1 MVAALAEQGGVY
13 ETYLEIVVQNKLAA
27 VLVVVQFE
35 RIVAALFE
43 EYDDVC

>member
-1 MVAALAEQGGVY
+1 MAVLAEPGGVY
-13 ETYLEIVVQNKLAA
+13 ETYFENFVEKKLAA
-27 VLVVVQFE
+27 VLVVVHFE